1 MNFKGVDHG
10 DSDYFSCNK
19 GNKKQVNVH
28 PDGRWPANLLWLDP
42 LFADYDRIFMVPK
55 PPSTEKRK
63 YNTHDTVKPLRLMK
77 RLIKLITPRP
87 SVAKENVYILDPF
100 AGSGSTIVAAK
111 SLGRIGVGYEKDHSS
126 FLIMERRLQ
135 EKITNFDI
143 FER

>member
-42 LFADYDRIFMVPK
+42 LFANYDRIFMVPK
-55 PPSTEKRK
+55 PVTAEKMK
-63 YNTHDTVKPLRLMK
+63 YNTHDTVKPLCLME
-77 RLIKLITPRP
+77 RLIKLVTPRP
-87 SVAKENVYILDPF
+87 SVVEEDVFVLDPF
-100 AGSGSTIVAAK
+100 AGSGSTLIADK
-111 SLGRIGVGYEKDHSS
+111 SIGRQYIGYEKDHDN
-126 FLIMERRLQ
+126 FLIMERRMQ
-135 EKITNFDI
+135 EKITRFDI